1 MSILFALAALASPV
15 ACPSPVKAIDGDTVK
30 CADGV
35 RLRLSG
41 IDTPEMPGHC
51 RKGRDCMVGDPYAAK
66 LLLQNMLDAGKVTY
80 SILTKDIYG
89 RTVAIVWAGN
99 INLNCYQLP
108 VARYMPKWDT
118 GKHVKRLCRIKP

>member
-51 RKGRDCMVGDPYAAK
+51 RKDRVCVPGDPYGPRDK
-66 LLLQNMLDAGKVTY
+66 LQNMLNAGKVTY
-80 SILTKDIYG
+80 APIKKDLYG
-89 RTVAIVWAGN
+89 RTVAIVWVGN
-99 INLNCYQLP
+99 INMNCHQLP
-108 VARYMPKWDT
+108 YGIYKPDWDS
-118 GKHVKRLCRIKP
+118 GKFVKRLCKVK